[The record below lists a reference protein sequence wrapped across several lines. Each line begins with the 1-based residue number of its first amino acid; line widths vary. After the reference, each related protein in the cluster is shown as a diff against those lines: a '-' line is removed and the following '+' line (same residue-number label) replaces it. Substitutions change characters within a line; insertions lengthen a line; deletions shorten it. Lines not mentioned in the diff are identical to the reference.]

1 MARAFNFSGHLR
13 ESHAAEWL
21 VRAAAGRPKG
31 ARATAIFIFN
41 FMIVS
46 LFSRSSSS
54 APRSFFSGLGAGLGL
69 ALAAAGFSW
78 AQTAPIVAI
87 TSQKTSEEAG
97 AITLTPFTVN
107 SDRDT
112 GFAAASALAG
122 GRLATDLRDTPAAY
136 SVINRE
142 FIDALNLTDLQSAQN
157 WTTGATFTS
166 DIGTFN
172 FTTFTVRYSSRGVT
186 AGQQLRN
193 FFPVNSDNDSYA
205 LERYDFGRG
214 ANSILFGNGSLGGV
228 SSSTTKRARVDRAF
242 QDVKLSAGSWS
253 LMRATLDVNQPL
265 GDKAAVRVAGVGQ
278 HVLGWRQKEFDKRK
292 GVFVTATANP
302 FRNTQIRIE
311 AEAIN
316 RELNAPINNLQDQL
330 SGWDGRT
337 TFGTPASL
345 NGATA
350 AQITAL
356 QAQGVARRA
365 ANYNVYDPYNG
376 FNAISSY
383 SNEAITLGGGT
394 TATTPIAGFVSGSN
408 AAFGLANTNLLEVM
422 NVPGNRFDVAE
433 ANSYFR
439 RPSRRFSINQDGP
452 LLETTFRDVQ
462 ATIEQRLGDFYFEV
476 AAEIN
481 KNSNSTNGEQNRGAN
496 ATYLD
501 INRVLPNG
509 QPNAHFLQA
518 YGDGNFFRGFRHYD
532 YNNLRAAVAWKRDTR
547 WGKFSVN
554 TLVGENKN
562 HYTLSYQ
569 WLSLAQGS
577 DTLAWLNG
585 TTADVK
591 IRRYW
596 NEPSRPF
603 VDLAGKPIPY
613 YDPNTRTTSI
623 VTPRWVID
631 HTRFDTESVN
641 DASYRYGLAAL
652 NAKFW
657 QDRIILLGAIRRDR
671 YFSQSQQMA
680 VNGDY
685 PTDRDPLSAFLKPL
699 APPDF
704 SALAYVPVDAQG
716 RAQPPVPAVT
726 RPRLAGG
733 VRDPRYTQY
742 RFQDD
747 YNAPAL
753 VGYQNTKSLGTVV
766 HLLNWFS
773 PSVNYAETFNPQK
786 AYALQLGGGLVRPT
800 VSTGWN
806 YSARLEFFQRKLDVN
821 LTHYRSEEINNPQ
834 GVSGFPY
841 NTLLQ
846 ATPVGSTEDLNK
858 RGVPLFIS
866 GTDLQDRQAT
876 GYEVE
881 VTANLVKGLRIIG
894 SASRPNVYG
903 ANAFQLTRAYIE
915 KNLGNFKTIAQDA
928 GAKIDASNVAT
939 VDTAIPADTRPDAQV
954 AADAYN
960 TIVTNY
966 QNLNITRTTGLNQP
980 LYKLFGDYAV
990 QAGTYKGLRVGAGL
1004 QYRGREVL
1012 GNRGADTIV
1021 DPTNPARA
1029 IDDPARSSSTLIY
1042 SPKADMTV
1050 TTTLGYLCRF
1060 QKHQVQLQLVI
1071 NNLLNDRTVY
1081 WTTSTNGAAT
1091 GAMRPREGNYNSPA
1105 REAVPVGF
1113 GQKTPVNFNL
1123 SAAWRL

>member
-1 MARAFNFSGHLR
+1 MKTHLFRPVPSTDCLSLVALALFLALPGH
-13 ESHAAEWL
+13 STAQS
-21 VRAAAGRPKG
+21 AAASAENPKK
-31 ARATAIFIFN
+31 ASAENDAI
-41 FMIVS
+41 
-46 LFSRSSSS
+46 
-54 APRSFFSGLGAGLGL
+54 
-69 ALAAAGFSW
+69 
-78 AQTAPIVAI
+78 
-87 TSQKTSEEAG
+87 K
-97 AITLTPFTVN
+97 LTPFEVN

-142 FIDALNLTDLQSAQN
+142 FIDALNLTDLQAAQN
-157 WTTGATFTS
+157 WTTGATFSS

-172 FTTFTVRYSSRGVT
+172 FTTFTVRYTSRGVS
-186 AGQQLRN
+186 AGQPLRN
-193 FFPVNSDNDSYA
+193 FFPVNGDNDSYA

-214 ANSILFGNGSLGGV
+214 ANSIVFGNGSLGGV
-228 SSSTTKRARVDRAF
+228 SSSTTKRARSDRAF
-242 QDVKLSAGSWS
+242 QDFKLTTGSWH
-253 LMRATLDVNQPL
+253 LMRANLDVNQPL
-265 GDKAAVRVAGVGQ
+265 GDKLAVRVAGLGQ

-292 GVFVTATANP
+292 GVFVTTTAKP
-302 FRNTQIRIE
+302 FRHTQIRIE

-316 RELNAPINNLQDQL
+316 REINAPINNLQDQF

-337 TFGTPASL
+337 TFATPAAL
-345 NGATA
+345 ATATA

-383 SNEAITLGGGT
+383 SNEAITLAGGT
-394 TATTPIAGFVSGSN
+394 TATTPIGGFTSGSN
-408 AAFGLANTNLLEVM
+408 AAFGLTNTNLLEAM

-452 LLETTFRDVQ
+452 LLETTFRDFQ
-462 ATIEQRLGDFYFEV
+462 MTIEQRLGDFYLEV
-476 AAEIN
+476 AGDIN
-481 KNSNSTNGEQNRGAN
+481 KNSNYTNGEQNRGAN
-496 ATYLD
+496 ATYID

-509 QPNAHFLQA
+509 APNSHYLQA

-532 YNNLRAAVAWKRDTR
+532 YHNARIALAWKKDTR
-547 WGKFSVN
+547 FGNFAVN
-554 TLVGENKN
+554 TMVGENKN

-569 WLSLAQGS
+569 WLSLAQGT
-577 DTLAWLNG
+577 DTLAWING
-585 TTADVK
+585 TTSDVK

-613 YDPNTRTTSI
+613 YDPTTRTTTI
-623 VTPRWVID
+623 VTPRWAID
-631 HTRFDTESVN
+631 HTRFDAESVN
-641 DASYRYGLAAL
+641 DANYRYGLAAL

-657 QDRIILLGAIRRDR
+657 RDRIILLGAVRRDR
-671 YFSQSQQMA
+671 YYSQSQQMA
-680 VNGDY
+680 VSGDY
-685 PTDRDPLSAFLKPL
+685 PTDRDPLKPL
-699 APPDF
+699 FKPFAPADYE
-704 SALAYVPVDAQG
+704 SLTYVPVNAAG
-716 RAQPPVPAVT
+716 QPQPAVPAVT

-747 YNAPAL
+747 YLAPGL
-753 VGYQNTKSLGTVV
+753 QGYVNTKSVGTVV

-786 AYALQLGGGLVRPT
+786 AYALQLGGGLVNPT

-806 YSARLEFFQRKLDVN
+806 YSTRFEFFQRKLDVN
-821 LTHYRSEEINNPQ
+821 FTYYTSEEINNPQ

-846 ATPVGSTEDLNK
+846 ATPVGTTQDLNK

-866 GTDLQDRQAT
+866 GTDVQDRQAR

-881 VTANLVKGLRIIG
+881 VTANLIKGLRIIG

-915 KNLGNFKTIAQDA
+915 RNADNFKLIAQDA

-939 VDTAIPADTRPDAQV
+939 VDTAVPADIRPDAQT

-960 TIVTNY
+960 TIFTNY
-966 QNLNITRTTGLNQP
+966 RNLNITRTTGLNQP
-980 LYKLFGDYAV
+980 LYKFFGDYTV
-990 QAGTYKGLRVGAGL
+990 QAGKFKGVRLGAGV

-1021 DPTNPARA
+1021 DPANPTRA
-1029 IDDPARSSSTLIY
+1029 IDDPTRSSSTLIY
-1042 SPKADMTV
+1042 SPKGDATV
-1050 TTTLGYLCRF
+1050 TATFGYLWRF
-1060 QKHQVQLQLVI
+1060 NNQNVQLQLVI
-1071 NNLLNDRTVY
+1071 NNLLNDRSVY
-1081 WTTSTNGAAT
+1081 WTTSTNGTAT
-1091 GAMRPREGNYNSPA
+1091 SALRPRDGNYASPA
-1105 REAVPVGF
+1105 RETVPVGF

-1123 SAAWRL
+1123 SASWRR